1 MSKTNPFGNP
11 FAEIDFTKIFT
22 DFKMPGINA
31 DQIAD
36 SYRKNVEAISAA
48 SQVAVEGMQAVIKR
62 QSEIMR
68 ESVKDYAQLLR
79 GYSAPTS
86 PEEVASK
93 QAEIA
98 KHAYET
104 TLSHLKE
111 ISDLIAKSNAESIE
125 LINNRVTEML
135 DEVKGLAAKKKAK
148 AA

>member
-1 MSKTNPFGNP
+1 MSKSNSFGNP
-11 FAEIDFTKIFT
+11 FAEIDYTKIFT

-68 ESVKDYAQLLR
+68 E
-79 GYSAPTS
+79 YSAPTS

-104 TLSHLKE
+104 TLAHLKE
-111 ISDLIAKSNAESIE
+111 ISDLITKSNSESIE
-125 LINNRVTEML
+125 LINKRVTEML

>member
-1 MSKTNPFGNP
+1 MSKSNSFGNP
-11 FAEIDFTKIFT
+11 FAEIDYSKIFT

-31 DQIAD
+31 DQVAE

-68 ESVKDYAQLLR
+68 ESVEDYAQLLR

-104 TLSHLKE
+104 TLAHLKE
-111 ISDLIAKSNAESIE
+111 ISDLITKSNSESIE
-125 LINNRVTEML
+125 LINKRVTEML

>member
-11 FAEIDFTKIFT
+11 FADLDYTKMFA
-22 DFKMPGINA
+22 DFKMPGVNA
-31 DQIAD
+31 DQFAE

-68 ESVKDYAQLLR
+68 ESVEDYAQLLR

-86 PEEVASK
+86 PEEAASK
-93 QAEIA
+93 HVEIA

-104 TLSHLKE
+104 TLAHLKE
-111 ISDLIAKSNAESIE
+111 ISDLISKSNAESIE
-125 LINNRVTEML
+125 LINKRIGEML
-135 DEVKGLAAKKKAK
+135 DEVKTLAAKKKAK